1 MRALTLSATTI
12 AVMTI
17 LALTTGCLAEKEESL
32 QINDHI
38 DFDTYEDFLTEYY
51 HKDTN
56 NHEVKFIQAHF
67 PAIDSTLTTSQY
79 TDFLKEY
86 LNENLKELEAHEDV
100 QKEHDQHN
108 EVLARGFMEESGKEE
123 RESFE
128 LHDAFADIIEG
139 EFMFYLNTVEVK
151 TPQEV
156 EEEQQAI
163 DALDKEVDEEVE
175 NLTKNIEEDDEDL
188 EDL

>member
-1 MRALTLSATTI
+1 MRSATLTATSMAFI
-12 AVMTI
+12 TI
-17 LALTTGCLAEKEESL
+17 LAVISGSLAEKEESL
-32 QINDHI
+32 QIHDHV

-51 HKDTN
+51 HKETK
-56 NHEVKFIQAHF
+56 NHEVQFIQQHF
-67 PAIDSTLTTSQY
+67 PNIDTSLTTEQY
-79 TDFLKEY
+79 TGFLKQY

-108 EVLARGFMEESGKEE
+108 EVLARGFMEESGKDE

-128 LHDAFADIIEG
+128 LHDAFADIVEG

-151 TPQEV
+151 TPQEI
-156 EEEQQAI
+156 EEEDQAI

-175 NLTKNIEEDDEDL
+175 NLTKDIEEEDDL